1 MSVYSL
7 HIAVYMHT
15 VDKAHISQ
23 AVPANVGCDVCEA
36 KALADPVS
44 NARNKL
50 GLSGSIHI
58 WVVML
63 VVASDDLL
71 RLVVGRR
78 DVTSSCS
85 GASHRL
91 GRDCLGWVCH
101 GLNASPGSGLSVRK
115 SRLSCVTN
123 HVTRAWCP
131 MKRDAGAKDKSIS
144 CEATI

>member
-1 MSVYSL
+1 MW
-7 HIAVYMHT
+7 
-15 VDKAHISQ
+15 
-23 AVPANVGCDVCEA
+23 GCDVCEA

-71 RLVVGRR
+71 GGWAQGRYFQL
-78 DVTSSCS
+78 CS

-101 GLNASPGSGLSVRK
+101 GLDVSPGSGLSVRK
-115 SRLSCVTN
+115 VGYNVTN

-131 MKRDAGAKDKSIS
+131 MQRDAGAKDKSIS